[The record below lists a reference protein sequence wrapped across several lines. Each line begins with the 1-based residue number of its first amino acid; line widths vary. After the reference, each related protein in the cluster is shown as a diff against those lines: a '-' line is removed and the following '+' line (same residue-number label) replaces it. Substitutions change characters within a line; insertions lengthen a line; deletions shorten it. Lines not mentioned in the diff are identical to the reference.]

1 VGDSSK
7 DFRRQ
12 ASQNLGKYLY
22 TIIYMEVSS
31 LFRLSRHRRTAICV
45 RVKDPF
51 SKKTTCGT
59 RECWSVWGSSA
70 GVMWS
75 APGVTPALLGT
86 DAAHLVIERVEVL
99 GAVDGGAVEAY
110 RLLAR
115 TPCRKLR
122 LESLCPIGR
131 AFSGLGSLGLGKS
144 GLCHSL
150 PFAFHLQP
158 PCCSSHVQPGE
169 LRPRG
174 RGHGAAFASR
184 AAALSPLCAPGA
196 AVRGA
201 PSAVSATI
209 FDRRW

>member
-1 VGDSSK
+1 MVLVGDNSEK
-7 DFRRQ
+7 NRRQ

-99 GAVDGGAVEAY
+99 GAVDGGAVGEVPS
-110 RLLAR
+110 RQ
-115 TPCRKLR
+115 
-122 LESLCPIGR
+122 R
-131 AFSGLGSLGLGKS
+131 AGVEGL
-144 GLCHSL
+144 
-150 PFAFHLQP
+150 
-158 PCCSSHVQPGE
+158 V
-169 LRPRG
+169 
-174 RGHGAAFASR
+174 
-184 AAALSPLCAPGA
+184 
-196 AVRGA
+196 
-201 PSAVSATI
+201 
-209 FDRRW
+209 

>member
-1 VGDSSK
+1 MGDSSK

-99 GAVDGGAVEAY
+99 GAVDGGAVEAH

-131 AFSGLGSLGLGKS
+131 AFSGLGSLGLGKF

-150 PFAFHLQP
+150 PFAFHQP
-158 PCCSSHVQPGE
+158 PCCSSHVQPGG

-174 RGHGAAFASR
+174 RGHGAAFAR
-184 AAALSPLCAPGA
+184 GGALSTLRTWSRRP
-196 AVRGA
+196 R
-201 PSAVSATI
+201 SAVSATTL
-209 FDRRW
+209 